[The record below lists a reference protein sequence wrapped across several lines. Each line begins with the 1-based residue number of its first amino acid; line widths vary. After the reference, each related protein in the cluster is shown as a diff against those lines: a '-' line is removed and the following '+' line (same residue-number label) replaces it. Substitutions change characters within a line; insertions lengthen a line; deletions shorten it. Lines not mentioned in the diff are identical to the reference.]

1 MGIKKVPTK
10 SIKDVLKEVEEKKIV
25 LPDFQRKYTWN
36 KKQVIEYLN
45 SLYKI
50 HPTGSFLFWDAVDK
64 KTKEEKRF
72 LCDGQQRITSLFYVI
87 NDEVPK
93 LVDDN
98 FRGVKPNYKLYFN
111 PYGNGEITDQKPSD
125 EEVATLPVTE
135 LLTNYPWKSVL
146 NKIKKSLKEIGSDE
160 ATISHIEANLNQ
172 CKNILDY
179 EYAYDVLET
188 DDLNEA
194 VEIFNNVNQKGTKL
208 TPGDLAYASVS
219 SRVDGFRTLYDT
231 FEIEIENEFGFRADA
246 YFYMRL
252 LSVMCGEKA
261 KIESNMYKYG
271 PNREKEILT
280 EEELLKGWGDLQTAL
295 RTVLSAFKDKLG
307 VEDYRNEIPVAL
319 YSLIVICSYLSKS
332 PKLQFKNSSD
342 INDWIFWVLAASVAE
357 RYSGAGGDT
366 KLEKDIKFAREREI
380 EELIEILHDEER
392 RFKSVDETNKRIEF
406 LDKDNVKKSSLGKSM
421 VYKLY
426 RLMIKDK
433 GATDWNTSLQF
444 YPIKSKQA
452 SFSPEEDHIFP
463 KSGAGILIEQGQDGG
478 LIDNLP
484 NRMILMKKTNA
495 GKGAKLPVE
504 YLPIVFKKCP
514 EAFKQQ
520 MVPENKGMWGVR
532 AFNSFIEL
540 RSNLIA
546 DELNDWINGFNKN
559 VAIKETA
566 GVDWDNL
573 PDEGPTVEYKAS
585 FETNFGDKEVPQE
598 GKVAEVLKTVS
609 AFANTKGGYIFFG
622 ISDDKNISGLSY
634 DFTRHYRK
642 KNRKDSLAQQIIQ
655 TINDNLEPSIY
666 EGFANGFD
674 GVVRWYPEN
683 AEDPDVA
690 YIKIDPCLDEPVM
703 YKKDIYQ
710 RVGDG
715 DHKVTK
721 DKISNWSKNRF
732 K

>member
-10 SIKDVLKEVEEKKIV
+10 SIKEVLKEVEDKHIV

-45 SLYKI
+45 SLYKG
-50 HPTGSFLFWDAVDK
+50 HPTGSFLFWDAEDK
-64 KTKEEKRF
+64 KTKEQKRF

-111 PYGNGEITDQKPSD
+111 PYGNGEITDQKPTT

-146 NKIKKSLKEIGSDE
+146 SKIKKSLKESGSDD

-231 FEIEIENEFGFRADA
+231 FEIEIEKEFGFKADA

-280 EEELLKGWGDLQTAL
+280 EEELLKGWKNLQTAL

-319 YSLIVICSYLSKS
+319 YSLIVICSYLSSKS
-332 PKLQFKNSSD
+332 KLQFENSGD
-342 INDWIFWVLAASVAE
+342 INEWIFWVLSASVAE
-357 RYSGAGGDT
+357 RYSGQGGDA
-366 KLEKDIKFAREREI
+366 KLEIDIKHARKREI
-380 EELIEILHDEER
+380 DELIEKLVEER
-392 RFKSVDETNKRIEF
+392 RFISVDFVKNK
-406 LDKDNVKKSSLGKSM
+406 
-421 VYKLY
+421 
-426 RLMIKDK
+426 
-433 GATDWNTSLQF
+433 
-444 YPIKSKQA
+444 
-452 SFSPEEDHIFP
+452 
-463 KSGAGILIEQGQDGG
+463 
-478 LIDNLP
+478 
-484 NRMILMKKTNA
+484 
-495 GKGAKLPVE
+495 
-504 YLPIVFKKCP
+504 IVFV
-514 EAFKQQ
+514 Q
-520 MVPENKGMWGVR
+520 MQPV
-532 AFNSFIEL
+532 
-540 RSNLIA
+540 
-546 DELNDWINGFNKN
+546 
-559 VAIKETA
+559 
-566 GVDWDNL
+566 
-573 PDEGPTVEYKAS
+573 
-585 FETNFGDKEVPQE
+585 
-598 GKVAEVLKTVS
+598 
-609 AFANTKGGYIFFG
+609 IF
-622 ISDDKNISGLSY
+622 
-634 DFTRHYRK
+634 
-642 KNRKDSLAQQIIQ
+642 
-655 TINDNLEPSIY
+655 
-666 EGFANGFD
+666 
-674 GVVRWYPEN
+674 
-683 AEDPDVA
+683 
-690 YIKIDPCLDEPVM
+690 
-703 YKKDIYQ
+703 
-710 RVGDG
+710 
-715 DHKVTK
+715 
-721 DKISNWSKNRF
+721 
-732 K
+732 

>member
-10 SIKDVLKEVEEKKIV
+10 SIKEVLKEVEDKHIV

-45 SLYKI
+45 SLYKG
-50 HPTGSFLFWDAVDK
+50 HPTGSFLFWDAEDK
-64 KTKEEKRF
+64 KTKEQKRF

-111 PYGNGEITDQKPSD
+111 PYGNGEITDQKPTT

-146 NKIKKSLKEIGSDE
+146 SKIKKSLKESGSDD

-231 FEIEIENEFGFRADA
+231 FEIEIEKEFGFKADA

-280 EEELLKGWGDLQTAL
+280 EEELLKGWKNLQTAL

-319 YSLIVICSYLSKS
+319 YSLIVICSYLSSKS
-332 PKLQFKNSSD
+332 KLQFENSGD
-342 INDWIFWVLAASVAE
+342 INEWIFWVLSASVAE
-357 RYSGAGGDT
+357 RYSGQGGDA
-366 KLEKDIKFAREREI
+366 KLEIDIKHARKREI
-380 EELIEILHDEER
+380 DELIEKLVEER
-392 RFKSVDETNKRIEF
+392 RFISVDFVKNKIVF
-406 LDKDNVKKSSLGKSM
+406 VDKENIKRSGLGKSM
-421 VYKLY
+421 IYKLY
-426 RLMIKDK
+426 RLMIKNR
-433 GATDWNTSLQF
+433 GATDWNTSLEF
-444 YPIKSKQA
+444 YPKKSPQEN
-452 SFSPEEDHIFP
+452 FSPEEDHIFP
-463 KSGAGILIEQGQDGG
+463 KSSASTLIEQGQDGG

-504 YLPIVFKKCP
+504 YLPNVYKKCP

-520 MVPENKGMWGVR
+520 MIPENKQMWGVQ

-540 RSNLIA
+540 RSQSIA
-546 DELNDWINGFNKN
+546 EELNKWINSFNKG
-559 VAIKETA
+559 IEIEDTA

-573 PDEGPTVEYKAS
+573 PDEGPTIEYKAS

-598 GKVAEVLKTVS
+598 GKVAEALKTVC
-609 AFANTKGGYIFFG
+609 AFANTKGGMLFFG
-622 ISDDKNISGLSY
+622 ISDDKKISGLTY

-642 KNRKDSLAQQIIQ
+642 RNRKDALAQQIIQ
-655 TINDNLEPSIY
+655 TINDNLEPSAHK
-666 EGFANGFD
+666 GFANGFD

-683 AEDPDVA
+683 TENPDVA

-703 YKKDIYQ
+703 YKKEIYY
-710 RVGDG
+710 RSGDG
-715 DHKVTK
+715 DHRVKKEDVPT
-721 DKISNWSKNRF
+721 WTKNRF